1 MKGKI
6 QLPKLSSPPEP
17 LWSMYFDKKNE
28 SYKNFRENIRSYNN
42 MFSFTSMGGKID
54 HGLNA
59 GHGPY
64 TFVLSGTNYHSIG
77 NLVPPVGQP
86 PVFSQMY
93 IYDTENEV
101 SNRISA
107 VRYGI
112 KNFHALF
119 TLISSLALVL
129 RIMYVHFFQQAFGGH
144 NNRSMCR

>member
-1 MKGKI
+1 MEEKQLKI
-6 QLPKLSSPPEP
+6 EVYDLEVFPNFFSYTGIDIFS
-17 LWSMYFDKKNE
+17 KK
-28 SYKNFRENIRSYNN
+28 I
-42 MFSFTSMGGKID
+42 T
-54 HGLNA
+54 
-59 GHGPY
+59 
-64 TFVLSGTNYHSIG
+64 
-77 NLVPPVGQP
+77 
-86 PVFSQMY
+86 QMY

-112 KNFHALF
+112 KNFHDLF